1 MALYRCMLRLGVTA
15 AFMALLLPGGSRTE
29 PSADASQPA
38 NRLEGQANSIEEGR
52 SLFNQY
58 CAHCHGPNAIQGE
71 RPRDLRRLRI
81 RYRDEAAKVFYE
93 TVNAGRPDLGMPP
106 WKGVLADDVLARIFA
121 YLQTVQTHP

>member
-1 MALYRCMLRLGVTA
+1 MHRCMLRLSVTA
-15 AFMALLLPGGSRTE
+15 AFLALLLPAAARTE
-29 PSADASQPA
+29 PSADAPQPA
-38 NRLEGQANSIEEGR
+38 NRLDGEAHSLEEGR

-71 RPRDLRRLRI
+71 RPRDLRRLKI

-121 YLQTVQTHP
+121 YLQSVQTPP